1 MSQRHSISG
10 RRSGLVWLAIL
21 LLFALVTLIAVV
33 ALLIVPEQAEKRA
46 LVRATV
52 ETEARL
58 AAEAATAQ
66 AETAEVERQ
75 YQAGVAFQ
83 AAGRW
88 DDAIAAFTEV
98 VRRAPGYKDASA
110 RMAQVSQT
118 RVAAGASADATAT
131 AKMQVEQGG
140 RATATAEAL
149 EAHYQKGIGYI
160 NLKQWL
166 EAQAELRAVFG
177 ADPNYRD
184 VQAQLA
190 LVNTEI
196 TKLTPAATATSSAS
210 PAPTRTP
217 MLVSLR
223 MFSEIG
229 DPVSMN
235 PNGPFDLLATAA
247 YQPYAGWARIAGATH
262 IWYQSYQAGSLYF
275 AKTIEIPDQAERIS
289 AKIEI
294 TADNFFNLWLNEVEY
309 GGTAPP
315 ATNSQWSTVNSYELR
330 DMHPGTNRLLIRATE
345 DDAGTSS
352 MLIYSLTI
360 TYRVP

>member
-46 LVRATV
+46 LARATV

-88 DDAIAAFTEV
+88 DDAIAAFTEG

-149 EAHYQKGIGYI
+149 EAHYQKGLGHI
-160 NLKQWL
+160 NLKQW
-166 EAQAELRAVFG
+166 AQAKGQLEQVFEV
-177 ADPNYRD
+177 DPNYKD

-190 LVNTEI
+190 VVADALNRQAPTSTPIPANTPAPAIVIATNIAPQGKVEVSSIYPYQPADCYNGSKAIDGVIEDISCHSWATSGEGAGAWLKITLPTVRHVNQVILYDRPNPTDYVI
-196 TKLTPAATATSSAS
+196 QGKLT
-210 PAPTRTP
+210 
-217 MLVSLR
+217 
-223 MFSEIG
+223 FSDGTELETG
-229 DPVSMN
+229 DL
-235 PNGPFDLLATAA
+235 PNG
-247 YQPYAGWARIAGATH
+247 GAPRKLSFEQKNVTW
-262 IWYQSYQAGSLYF
+262 IKFTVVQSTGPNIGLGE
-275 AKTIEIPDQAERIS
+275 IEI
-289 AKIEI
+289 
-294 TADNFFNLWLNEVEY
+294 Y
-309 GGTAPP
+309 G
-315 ATNSQWSTVNSYELR
+315 W
-330 DMHPGTNRLLIRATE
+330 
-345 DDAGTSS
+345 
-352 MLIYSLTI
+352 
-360 TYRVP
+360 